1 MSQNTKRAL
10 LLGALVGAMGLSAC
24 GGANPAIADR
34 LVESRG
40 AEAFLDR
47 IAKNCGKLSVGNQ
60 QLDYLL
66 DESSDDT
73 YFVDETSKLYFGRV
87 DKAAYS
93 ADLNSFYPTDTNG
106 PALDCIFAQLDN

>member
-1 MSQNTKRAL
+1 MSQNTKGVL
-10 LLGALVGAMGLSAC
+10 LLGALVGAMELPAC
-24 GGANPAIADR
+24 SGGNPAIADR
-34 LVESRG
+34 LVENRG

-66 DESSDDT
+66 DQDSDDT

-93 ADLNSFYPTDTNG
+93 SDINSFYPTDTNG
-106 PALDCIFAQLDN
+106 SALDCIFAQLGD